1 MGTMPFTST
10 SRPQI
15 ALFSHHPECSDQ
27 CCEGIERALGDHYDI
42 RRFNEK
48 TLDADLLASA
58 AIVAFPG
65 GIGDADSYYDFFL
78 RKKANMVADYVAQGG
93 RYLGICMGAYWAGHW
108 FFDILEDAKCE
119 QYIKRPGADVR
130 KSYGTVTEV
139 SWQGEK
145 HNMFFWDGCALIGDE
160 SKFDVIAR
168 YQNGDPMAIQ
178 QGRIGLI
185 GCHPESTEMWFEK
198 PRQYI
203 SQHWHRGRHHELLL
217 RFVDD
222 LMKK

>member
-1 MGTMPFTST
+1 MPFTST
-10 SRPQI
+10 PKPRI

-42 RRFNEK
+42 RRFDEK
-48 TLDADLLASA
+48 TLDADLLAA
-58 AIVAFPG
+58 ADIVAFPG
-65 GIGDADSYYDFFL
+65 GIGDADRYYDFFL
-78 RKKANMVADYVAQGG
+78 RRKANMVADYVAQGG

-108 FFDILEDAKCE
+108 FFDILQDAKCE

-145 HNMFFWDGCALIGDE
+145 HHMFFWDGCALIGDE
-160 SKFDVIAR
+160 TKFDVIAR
-168 YQNGDPMAIQ
+168 YQNGDPMAIVQ
-178 QGRIGLI
+178 DRIGLI
-185 GCHPESTEMWFEK
+185 GCHPESTEMWFER

-222 LMKK
+222 LMTK

>member
-1 MGTMPFTST
+1 
-10 SRPQI
+10 
-15 ALFSHHPECSDQ
+15 
-27 CCEGIERALGDHYDI
+27 
-42 RRFNEK
+42 
-48 TLDADLLASA
+48 
-58 AIVAFPG
+58 
-65 GIGDADSYYDFFL
+65 
-78 RKKANMVADYVAQGG
+78 MVADYVAQGG

-108 FFDILEDAKCE
+108 FFDILEHVRCE

-130 KSYGTVTEV
+130 KSYGTVTQV
-139 SWQGEK
+139 SWQGTK

-168 YQNGDPMAIQ
+168 YQNGDPMAIV

-185 GCHPESTEMWFEK
+185 GCHPESTEIWFEK

-203 SQHWHRGRHHELLL
+203 AQHWHQGLHHELLL